1 MKTKITKRM
10 ASSITTTTS
19 NPINK
24 KYLEYCED
32 IKASF
37 KQCTYYMKRKKKTC
51 TRRVNDFNTQFCSL
65 HTPEGLARERKK
77 GEETRK
83 VYNKL
88 VDKTCEE
95 YLKELVRM
103 VLKHNS
109 NVNNSNNSV
118 TNDKQLLL
126 ETYYQYKKQFNNN
139 NNNNHTKNNN
149 NRSKRVSAPNRMV
162 NPLSAFY
169 NVPFD
174 STTNW
179 DHIFPIE
186 KRPIHI
192 DVGCARGE
200 FVFRLAEEDKFNNY
214 YFIGCEI
221 RKDLVIAANKKKVK
235 RKMSNLHFIPG
246 NFSNLIVDLHDS
258 LKKYHLEIKS
268 ISIQFPDPWRRKK
281 FQKRLIVQNKFIDT
295 LAKEL
300 KPKTLVYFSSDVEQI
315 FEHMYSEFSSNKYFH
330 IKNTN
335 DTSYQFHKIP
345 TERTLVCEQTF
356 RKIWHSVAIRS
367 ELEYV

>member
-109 NVNNSNNSV
+109 NVNNNNNSV
-118 TNDKQLLL
+118 TNESCKSTIKFEKFPGMKCKFDIFLF
-126 ETYYQYKKQFNNN
+126 TFFSFAAI
-139 NNNNHTKNNN
+139 TKSF
-149 NRSKRVSAPNRMV
+149 RISQ
-162 NPLSAFY
+162 
-169 NVPFD
+169 
-174 STTNW
+174 
-179 DHIFPIE
+179 PI
-186 KRPIHI
+186 K
-192 DVGCARGE
+192 
-200 FVFRLAEEDKFNNY
+200 
-214 YFIGCEI
+214 
-221 RKDLVIAANKKKVK
+221 
-235 RKMSNLHFIPG
+235 
-246 NFSNLIVDLHDS
+246 
-258 LKKYHLEIKS
+258 
-268 ISIQFPDPWRRKK
+268 
-281 FQKRLIVQNKFIDT
+281 
-295 LAKEL
+295 
-300 KPKTLVYFSSDVEQI
+300 
-315 FEHMYSEFSSNKYFH
+315 
-330 IKNTN
+330 
-335 DTSYQFHKIP
+335 
-345 TERTLVCEQTF
+345 
-356 RKIWHSVAIRS
+356 
-367 ELEYV
+367 